1 MISVEAL
8 SKKFADA
15 EAVSAVSF
23 RVERGEI
30 LGFLGP
36 NGAGKTTTMRMLT
49 CYVPPT
55 SGTAKVGGCD
65 IYDQPLEVRRQI
77 GYLPENAPLYG
88 EMRVEEY
95 LRFRARLKG
104 VPRSRLAARLDDAAG
119 RCGIADVRGRVID
132 HLSKGYR
139 QRVGLAETLLH
150 EPPILILDEPT
161 VGLDPSQI
169 QKVRQLILDLGREH
183 TIILSSHIL
192 PEVEQVCRRV
202 VIINRGKIVAQDRPE
217 ALRQAIGGAARIEVE
232 MRGERA
238 GVLAGLERIDGVSAV
253 RDAAAEGGGGGTD
266 PHADLVRATVE
277 CASGADV
284 REEIF
289 RLAVAR
295 GWVLRGL
302 TLRRLSLEEIF
313 IDLTTS
319 EPDTAAAT
327 APSTGSESASPA
339 GGRGG
344 AEASGA
350 DGGGAGAGHRAEA
363 GTDRGASG
371 PTTGDPGDSRAAG
384 AAAGGAEGAR

>member
-8 SKKFADA
+8 TKKFADA

-65 IYDQPLEVRRQI
+65 IYEQPFEVRRQI

-104 VPRSRLAARLDDAAG
+104 VPRSRLASRLDDVTG
-119 RCGIADVRGRVID
+119 RCGIADVRARVID

-202 VIINRGKIVAQDRPE
+202 VIFNRGKIVAQDHPE
-217 ALRQAIGGAARIEVE
+217 ALRQAIGGAAPIIVDV
-232 MRGERA
+232 RGGVA
-238 GVLAGLERIDGVSAV
+238 G
-253 RDAAAEGGGGGTD
+253 AAEG
-266 PHADLVRATVE
+266 P
-277 CASGADV
+277 
-284 REEIF
+284 
-289 RLAVAR
+289 
-295 GWVLRGL
+295 
-302 TLRRLSLEEIF
+302 
-313 IDLTTS
+313 
-319 EPDTAAAT
+319 
-327 APSTGSESASPA
+327 
-339 GGRGG
+339 
-344 AEASGA
+344 
-350 DGGGAGAGHRAEA
+350 
-363 GTDRGASG
+363 G
-371 PTTGDPGDSRAAG
+371 P
-384 AAAGGAEGAR
+384 